1 MFLKS
6 EDICHVTALAAILN
20 TDVQQIALLYTN
32 SKLTHIQCMEWA
44 ACHVTYS
51 AFPSIIG
58 GTGIP
63 NSTIVCCRKMMY

>member
-32 SKLTHIQCMEWA
+32 SRLTHIQYMEWP
-44 ACHVTYS
+44 ACHVTVHS
-51 AFPSIIG
+51 PPSLEALEFP
-58 GTGIP
+58 
-63 NSTIVCCRKMMY
+63 IVRLYAVVK